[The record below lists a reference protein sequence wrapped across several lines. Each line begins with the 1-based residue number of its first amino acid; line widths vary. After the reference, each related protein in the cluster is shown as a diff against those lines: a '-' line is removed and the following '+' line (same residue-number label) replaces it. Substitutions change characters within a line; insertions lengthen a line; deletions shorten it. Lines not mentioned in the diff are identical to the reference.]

1 MVSFPWLYIKGF
13 FVEIMRSLFSSLHY
27 RKQLWRRAQ
36 SSLLHSA
43 APHCDERTDG
53 HRKDPPNHTPIT
65 KQKWQRHPKHSTPHQ
80 GRQKTASSGQA
91 SAVLHLYP
99 LVPLEILRSRHCPRD
114 WECSCTFNEVSNR
127 YIFSWLVCICSLP
140 LPCMIDTHW
149 MRVTGA

>member
-91 SAVLHLYP
+91 SAVLHLYQFQRDFQFRP
-99 LVPLEILRSRHCPRD
+99 HQRLSTWVTENLRWFNLCPCLRDDRHSTNVKPPHK
-114 WECSCTFNEVSNR
+114 
-127 YIFSWLVCICSLP
+127 FS
-140 LPCMIDTHW
+140 
-149 MRVTGA
+149 